1 MGINLF
7 KKKPKIQRVVVYA
20 KITETS
26 NYYITQDFWANKIK
40 IVERRRYRRMQTVEE
55 AKKELKEYRESIL
68 YIKEQQEDIEELS
81 NMFKDMLGQSKED
94 EDTAYLM
101 ELEAHFVP
109 QEDFS
114 VTYLFM
120 IDGKKKPLTIE
131 VQNDELQVHYGQG
144 EKIDVYT
151 KLSPEVMDGII
162 QGRMTFQRAFMTG
175 EMTAKGNLKNLKMLD
190 QIFRF

>member
-1 MGINLF
+1 MLF
-7 KKKPKIQRVVVYA
+7 R
-20 KITETS
+20 
-26 NYYITQDFWANKIK
+26 
-40 IVERRRYRRMQTVEE
+40 
-55 AKKELKEYRESIL
+55 
-68 YIKEQQEDIEELS
+68 S
-81 NMFKDMLGQSKED
+81 NMPAGQP
-94 EDTAYLM
+94 
-101 ELEAHFVP
+101 P
-109 QEDFS
+109 Q
-114 VTYLFM
+114 VRPYPMTQPVYQRPQ
-120 IDGKKKPLTIE
+120 KKPLTIE